1 MLGSALRLYPP
12 KLAYSGRP
20 PRPQIFLT
28 RLLPSDRPTLCDC
41 GFGAALRTAG
51 LVLLPFSPAAAAP
64 RPPLDE
70 SRSIHVPRLDVA
82 PALEDFVE
90 MEPSPRLRGK
100 MARVDRFTQWI
111 PRDGQPASQRTEA
124 YLGYDSRHLYVVF
137 ICFDSEPERLRARR
151 SRREDIL
158 RDDRVDVFLDTFNDQ
173 RRSYAFTVNPYGIQ
187 ADATWIEREAQE
199 YDTSFDTVW
208 DSRGTPTDRGF
219 VIWIAVPFESLRFP
233 PMKEQQW
240 GILLSR
246 FIPRANEGS
255 FWPHLTSRIEGRLN
269 QAGSLLGISDVSPGR
284 NLRIIPYGFF
294 RSFRALDQ
302 REEDRPRYVEDAADL
317 DAGVDLKAV
326 FRDSFVLDV
335 TANPDFNQVESDEP
349 QVTVNERFEL
359 YYPEKRPFFLEN
371 ASYFET
377 PINLFFS
384 RRIVDPRLGLRL
396 TGKAG
401 GLAIGVLFAD
411 DEALGRSVP
420 ADDSL
425 SGETSRDAVVRLSQD
440 IRRQSSVGGIY
451 TDWRLAGA
459 FNRVGGLDGRL
470 RLGENWVAAGQG
482 VASSTRL
489 ADGTGL
495 SGPAWD
501 ATLQR
506 TGRQLSYTAEYNS
519 RSPGFRTALG
529 YLTGSR
535 GAQRPGQPRVR
546 RVLLRPDVRSFRQVL
561 SYRFR
566 PEGQRLIAWG
576 PDLTF
581 NPSWS
586 HDGRALDTL
595 YSVDLAAELVRQ
607 TYIGA
612 FYTGLEE
619 RLDPDDYPA
628 LPASTTFSSGR
639 KGLYWSSNPSRLLGF
654 SGEYAWGSVINLVSS
669 EGEAPALARSM
680 RATLQVTWYAT
691 RSLKVEG
698 AYLLSRVEPLAEPGR
713 VFDNHIGR
721 LKLNWQHTRRL
732 STRAIV
738 QYDSL
743 AADPARTSLETSR
756 NLNVDLLVTYLVN
769 PWTAV
774 YAGYNDNRSS
784 FALTP
789 ADGGPILA
797 PQPGLPGES
806 WQLFLKCSYLLR
818 P

>member
-1 MLGSALRLYPP
+1 LTGLRPSYRPAQCDRGLGPA
-12 KLAYSGRP
+12 
-20 PRPQIFLT
+20 T
-28 RLLPSDRPTLCDC
+28 RIAVLVALLPLSS
-41 GFGAALRTAG
+41 A
-51 LVLLPFSPAAAAP
+51 AAAAP
-64 RPPLDE
+64 PPDG
-70 SRSIHVPRLDVA
+70 SRSIHVPRLDVV
-82 PALEDFVE
+82 PTLEDFVG
-90 MEPSPRLRGK
+90 MEPSPRVQGK

-124 YLGYDSRHLYVVF
+124 YLGFDSRHLYVVF
-137 ICFDSEPERLRARR
+137 VCFDTEPERLRARR

-219 VIWIAVPFESLRFP
+219 VIWIAIPFESLRFP
-233 PMKEQQW
+233 PTKSQQW

-255 FWPHLTSRIEGRLN
+255 FWPYLTSRIEGRLN

-284 NLRIIPYGFF
+284 NLQIIPYGFF

-302 REEDRPRYVEDAADL
+302 RDEDRPRYVEDAADL
-317 DAGVDLKAV
+317 DGGADFKAV
-326 FRDSFVLDV
+326 FRDSLVLDV

-349 QVTVNERFEL
+349 QVTVNQRFEL

-384 RRIVDPRLGLRL
+384 RRIVDPGLGVRL

-401 GLAIGVLFAD
+401 GLAMGALFAN
-411 DEALGRSVP
+411 DEAP
-420 ADDSL
+420 
-425 SGETSRDAVVRLSQD
+425 GERVAAHDPLFGESSRNAVVRLNHD
-440 IRRQSSVGGIY
+440 IGRQSSAGAIY

-482 VASSTRL
+482 VASSTRM

-506 TGRQLSYTAEYNS
+506 TGRQLSYTAEYSS

-535 GAQRPGQPRVR
+535 GAGRPGQPRVR
-546 RVLLRPDVRSFRQVL
+546 RVLLRPDIRSFRQVL

-566 PEGQRLIAWG
+566 PEGDRLIAWG
-576 PDLTF
+576 PDFTF

-586 HDGRALDTL
+586 HDGAALDTL
-595 YSVDLAAELVRQ
+595 YSVDLTAELVRQ
-607 TYIGA
+607 TYVGA

-619 RLDPDDYPA
+619 RLDPEDDPA
-628 LPASTTFSSGR
+628 LATPTTYSSGR
-639 KGLYWSSNPSRLLGF
+639 KGFYWSSNPSRLFGF
-654 SGEYAWGSVINLVSS
+654 SGEYAWGSVINLVPPG
-669 EGEAPALARSM
+669 GEAPALASSNQGS
-680 RATLQVTWYAT
+680 LQFTWYAT

-698 AYLLSRVEPLAEPGR
+698 AYLLSRVKPVSEPGR

-721 LKLNWQHTRRL
+721 LKLNWQLTRRL

-789 ADGGPILA
+789 TADGPVLA
-797 PQPGLPGES
+797 PQPGLSGES

>member
-1 MLGSALRLYPP
+1 M
-12 KLAYSGRP
+12 
-20 PRPQIFLT
+20 
-28 RLLPSDRPTLCDC
+28 
-41 GFGAALRTAG
+41 
-51 LVLLPFSPAAAAP
+51 
-64 RPPLDE
+64 
-70 SRSIHVPRLDVA
+70 PRLDVA
-82 PALEDFVE
+82 PTLEDFLE
-90 MEPSPRLRGK
+90 MEPSARVRGT

-124 YLGYDSRHLYVVF
+124 YLGYDSRNLYVVF
-137 ICFDSEPERLRARR
+137 VCFDTEPDRLRARR

-187 ADATWIEREAQE
+187 ADATWIERESRE

-219 VIWIAVPFESLRFP
+219 VVWIAIPFESLRFP
-233 PMKEQQW
+233 PTKDQRW

-255 FWPHLTSRIEGRLN
+255 FWPYLTSRIEGRLN
-269 QAGSLLGISDVSPGR
+269 QAGTLLGISGVSPGR
-284 NLRIIPYGFF
+284 NLQLIPYGFF
-294 RSFRALDQ
+294 RSFRALD
-302 REEDRPRYVEDAADL
+302 RRDPAGPRYVEDAADL
-317 DAGVDLKAV
+317 DGGADLKAV
-326 FRDSFVLDV
+326 FRDSLVLDV

-349 QVTVNERFEL
+349 QVTVNQRFEL
-359 YYPEKRPFFLEN
+359 FYPEKRPFFLEN

-384 RRIVDPRLGLRL
+384 RRIVDPRLGVRL

-401 GLAIGVLFAD
+401 GLAMGALFAN
-411 DEALGRSVP
+411 DEAPGERVA
-420 ADDSL
+420 ADDPL
-425 SGETSRDAVVRLSQD
+425 SGEASRNAVVRMSHD
-440 IRRQSSVGGIY
+440 VGAQSSVGGIY

-459 FNRVGGLDGRL
+459 SNRVGGFDGRL
-470 RLGENWVAAGQG
+470 RLGENWVAAVQG

-501 ATLQR
+501 ATVQR
-506 TGRQLSYTAEYNS
+506 TGRRLSYTGEYSS

-529 YLTGSR
+529 YLAGSR
-535 GAQRPGQPRVR
+535 GAERAGQPRVR
-546 RVLLRPDVRSFRQVL
+546 RVLLRPDIRSARQVL

-566 PEGQRLIAWG
+566 PEGDRLIAWG
-576 PDLTF
+576 PDLTV

-595 YSVDLAAELVRQ
+595 YGVDLAAELVRQ
-607 TYIGA
+607 THVGA

-619 RLDPDDYPA
+619 RLDPEDYPA
-628 LPASTTFSSGR
+628 LPAPATFSTSR

-654 SGEYAWGSVINLVSS
+654 SGEYAWGSVVNLVPPA
-669 EGEAPALARSM
+669 GEAPAPARSDQ
-680 RATLQVTWYAT
+680 ATLQLTWYAT

-698 AYLLSRVEPLAEPGR
+698 SYLLSRLEPLAAPGR

-721 LKLNWQHTRRL
+721 LKLSWQHTRRL
-732 STRAIV
+732 STRVIL

-743 AADPARTSLETSR
+743 AADPARTSVEPSR

-789 ADGGPILA
+789 TGEGTVLA
-797 PQPGLPGES
+797 PQPGLRGETWQAFVKVS
-806 WQLFLKCSYLLR
+806 WLLR